1 MKATRRCEKR
11 CWTALRTTPGSSSCA
26 ASSSSIGTHSSVL
39 GSLPM
44 ILIRVCVD
52 FCTTRIKENTTDAT
66 SPVCSFRQRRCH
78 RTASGRLRG
87 VKASRGRW
95 VAELRLELAEARY
108 SLHPPRSRRAE

>member
-1 MKATRRCEKR
+1 MGRRDVKASRRRRKR
-11 CWTALRTTPGSSSCA
+11 RWTALRVRTTPGSSSCA

-66 SPVCSFRQRRCH
+66 SPV
-78 RTASGRLRG
+78 
-87 VKASRGRW
+87 
-95 VAELRLELAEARY
+95 
-108 SLHPPRSRRAE
+108 